1 MKHLTKDIVLKWI
14 EALRSGKY
22 PQGHGALRS
31 SDGYCCLGVLCDVL
45 PSEVGSWSINPNLDI
60 DIDSDFEFLTPIN
73 DDDPMVTTSTWS
85 GFYLKGAIGDEF
97 NQLFNQ
103 PAVRKIFFDQLNAT
117 PWKDVDLKNVAAV
130 EREPDSQQLVLGI
143 LNDLGVNHNEINP
156 ENRVAVPFTVL
167 ADWLEA
173 AVNVADFSL

>member
-1 MKHLTKDIVLKWI
+1 MEWILSEGCDWRRIQSIIQSTRRSKDIF
-14 EALRSGKY
+14 RST
-22 PQGHGALRS
+22 QS
-31 SDGYCCLGVLCDVL
+31 
-45 PSEVGSWSINPNLDI
+45 
-60 DIDSDFEFLTPIN
+60 
-73 DDDPMVTTSTWS
+73 
-85 GFYLKGAIGDEF
+85 
-97 NQLFNQ
+97 
-103 PAVRKIFFDQLNAT
+103 AT